1 MKIFMFLLATARI
14 VLAGELVVVTPFDN
28 DSNGFGIGYP
38 FVQSFSDGDFG
49 IEPRMEVAQNGQV
62 IKYIYRDVKPGMY
75 RICLDADG
83 NPFGCLGQSMKL
95 AIIDDGRAS
104 LYFQGDI
111 PKVESPLES
120 VRGQLPAAV
129 SFSHLTKNGSPIP
142 DAPTVMATKLRR
154 EIMVDRDATR
164 AVGVSL
170 DDLSKIVAKLPEPT
184 GDTEGADILER
195 QIVPTT
201 NGRKVTLDTLVDSKV
216 IQVTR
221 PLVVDHR

>member
-1 MKIFMFLLATARI
+1 MHVFSPSKFI
-14 VLAGELVVVTPFDN
+14 VIALMLAGC
-28 DSNGFGIGYP
+28 
-38 FVQSFSDGDFG
+38 
-49 IEPRMEVAQNGQV
+49 
-62 IKYIYRDVKPGMY
+62 KPGGKISEAHV
-75 RICLDADG
+75 RVELSWDG
-83 NPFGCLGQSMKL
+83 ASAESIGDQLHCLGQSMKL

-104 LYFQGDI
+104 LYFQGDV
-111 PKVESPLES
+111 PTVESLLES
-120 VRGQLPAAV
+120 VKGQLPAAV

-170 DDLSKIVAKLPEPT
+170 DDLSKTVAKLPEPT
-184 GDTEGADILER
+184 GETEGADILER